1 MNHVHVK
8 NLLEFMYK
16 GEIKVIESE
25 LECFLQ
31 IAEVL
36 QVKGLCNIRNKE
48 MKRPPTEDDENEP
61 RPKQKKL
68 NEEVN
73 NHEIFEDW
81 NVKTL
86 FQGTSQILEC
96 EEDASSNE
104 DSSNESSPSS
114 LAKKQSR
121 VPPFVKVRVGNF
133 SADRNDN
140 DLASFVSF
148 ITIAYAAPILN

>member
-1 MNHVHVK
+1 M
-8 NLLEFMYK
+8 
-16 GEIKVIESE
+16 IESE

-73 NHEIFEDW
+73 NHEIFED
-81 NVKTL
+81 
-86 FQGTSQILEC
+86 
-96 EEDASSNE
+96 
-104 DSSNESSPSS
+104 
-114 LAKKQSR
+114 
-121 VPPFVKVRVGNF
+121 
-133 SADRNDN
+133 
-140 DLASFVSF
+140 
-148 ITIAYAAPILN
+148 